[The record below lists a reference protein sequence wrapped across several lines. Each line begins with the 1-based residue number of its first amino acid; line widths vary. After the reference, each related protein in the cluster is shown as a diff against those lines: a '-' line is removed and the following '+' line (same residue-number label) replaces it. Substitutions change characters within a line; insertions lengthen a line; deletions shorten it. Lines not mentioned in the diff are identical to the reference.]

1 MKTTREIL
9 VARHRAAQPKLDQIR
24 RKVVTESCRSRTSRF
39 NIVGWCEELFR
50 LPRTALAGLALTW
63 IAIVA
68 LNLSSSETPRAGVSI
83 AKSPAQPSPETLQA
97 LREQKELF
105 AEMVGSRATTDADV
119 RRFVPR
125 PRSERFTT
133 FSMA

>member
-9 VARHRAAQPKLDQIR
+9 VARHRAAQPKLDEIR
-24 RKVVTESCRSRTSRF
+24 RKVVTDACRTRTQRF
-39 NIVGWCEELFR
+39 NIVSWWEELFR

-68 LNLSSSETPRAGVSI
+68 LNVSSSETPRAEVLM
-83 AKSPAQPSPETLQA
+83 AKSPANPSPETLRA
-97 LREQKELF
+97 LREQKQLF
-105 AEMVGSRATTDADV
+105 AEMVGSSAATDAEF
-119 RRFVPR
+119 RQFVPR
-125 PRSERFTT
+125 PRSERSCA

>member
-9 VARHRAAQPKLDQIR
+9 VTRHRAAQPKLDEIR
-24 RKVVTESCRSRTSRF
+24 RKVVADACRPRRSRF

-50 LPRTALAGLALTW
+50 LPRPALAVLGGVW
-63 IAIVA
+63 IAILV
-68 LNLSSSETPRAGVSI
+68 LNLSSSETPRAEVLM
-83 AKSPAQPSPETLQA
+83 AKSPANPSPETLRA
-97 LREQKELF
+97 LREQKQLF
-105 AEMVGSRATTDADV
+105 AEMVGSGAITDADV